1 MLERKY
7 KLRQD
12 SFRGVRHGKI
22 AACSSVVIGANWT
35 DIPVSGVDPKFIR
48 DYLAGLELAGMF
60 EVEELRRTPVE
71 LKLRQIWSLMTSADL
86 RENDAEREA
95 GVTEVRDRW
104 RRIRQ
109 VFP

>member
-1 MLERKY
+1 M
-7 KLRQD
+7 
-12 SFRGVRHGKI
+12 
-22 AACSSVVIGANWT
+22 VIGANWK

-104 RRIRQ
+104 RRILQ
-109 VFP
+109 AFP